1 MSIKTCANCGHIYSS
16 YNPLLV
22 RVYGKVEEIHSFEIR
37 GRKFENLCKDCLRI
51 AIRSTAVARGESET
65 VVTLD

>member
-16 YNPLLV
+16 NAPLLV
-22 RVYGKVEEIHSFEIR
+22 RVCGKPQEIHSFEVR
-37 GRKFENLCKDCLRI
+37 GRRFENLCKDCLRI